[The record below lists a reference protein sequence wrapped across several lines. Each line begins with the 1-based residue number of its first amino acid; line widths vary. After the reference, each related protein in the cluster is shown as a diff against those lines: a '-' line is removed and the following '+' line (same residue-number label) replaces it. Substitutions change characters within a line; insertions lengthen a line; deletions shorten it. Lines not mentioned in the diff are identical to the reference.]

1 MPKRIDTLTP
11 LAAYER
17 LRDLGIS
24 TSPEKIRCGIQQ
36 GVYPF
41 GECVVMPKNR
51 EFIIY
56 ERLLNEW
63 IEKRTALEEATT

>member
-11 LAAYER
+11 QEAAER
-17 LRDLGIS
+17 LRNLGVS
-24 TSPEKIRCGIQQ
+24 TSPDKIRCGIQQ

-56 ERLLNEW
+56 ERLFNEW
-63 IEKRTALEEATT
+63 IEKRTALQEIT